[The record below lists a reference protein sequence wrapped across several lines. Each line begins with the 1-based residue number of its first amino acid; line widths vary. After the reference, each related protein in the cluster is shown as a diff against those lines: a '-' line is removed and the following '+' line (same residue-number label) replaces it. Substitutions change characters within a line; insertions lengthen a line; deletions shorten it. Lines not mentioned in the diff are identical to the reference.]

1 VREAEEFFMKQD
13 RVHTAVERLAR
24 RLDEEGIPYAIVG
37 GMALNIHGF
46 TRVTRDVDILL
57 TTEGLKKFEQ
67 RCVGRGYVRAFEG
80 ARKTFRDTETAVPI
94 EVLSTGEYPGDGKPK
109 AVAFPD
115 PARVAVDV
123 EGLRVIALQNLIELK
138 LASGLS
144 AAHRLRDLADV
155 QDLIVVLKLGR
166 ELSEKLDPSVR
177 HEYLRLWDS
186 AQGALSD

>member
-1 VREAEEFFMKQD
+1 MKRD

-24 RLDEEGIPYAIVG
+24 RLDEEGIPYAIIG

-46 TRVTRDVDILL
+46 TRVTQDVDILL
-57 TTEGLKKFEQ
+57 TAEGLEMFEQ

-80 ARKTFRDTETAVPI
+80 ARKTFRDTETTVPI
-94 EVLSTGEYPGDGKPK
+94 EVLSTGEYPGDGEPKP
-109 AVAFPD
+109 VAFPD

-123 EGLRVIALQNLIELK
+123 EGLRVIALETLIELK

-155 QDLIVVLKLGR
+155 QDLIVVLKLRR

-177 HEYLRLWDS
+177 DEYSRLWDS
-186 AQGALSD
+186 AQGAPSDD